1 MRIRILNIVLLLG
14 LLISI
19 SVAQAQ
25 QLTRRSL
32 IEQAIAK
39 SYDIQNQHAE
49 AQKSHIDQIKA
60 KEIYL
65 PNLTLNSSYTLLN
78 SDISMII
85 PQLKIPL
92 ALPGLPAGYTLE
104 PKLDPIKLQN
114 RNIFKTDL
122 TAQMILFT
130 GFRAPML
137 SLAALHKEKAE
148 EFLTEQMKS

>member
-1 MRIRILNIVLLLG
+1 MIRIGILKFKMLLL
-14 LLISI
+14 LLFSI
-19 SVAQAQ
+19 AVVQAQ

-39 SYDIQNQHAE
+39 SYDIQNQNAE

-78 SDISMII
+78 SDISMTI

-104 PKLDPIKLQN
+104 PKLDPIKLQS
-114 RNIFKTDL
+114 RNIFKTD
-122 TAQMILFT
+122 
-130 GFRAPML
+130 
-137 SLAALHKEKAE
+137 
-148 EFLTEQMKS
+148 